1 MKTPNVENTRPQ
13 TINPKTVTVAT
24 YLQSLAIAILMTGIL
39 AAVGSYFFTINLH
52 SSARAAVVEDMSVVK
67 K

>member
-1 MKTPNVENTRPQ
+1 MNTPNVEGARPQ
-13 TINPKTVTVAT
+13 TINPKTVTRAT
-24 YLQSLAIAILMTGIL
+24 YFQSLAIAILMTGIIT
-39 AAVGSYFFTINLH
+39 AVGSYFFTVNLH